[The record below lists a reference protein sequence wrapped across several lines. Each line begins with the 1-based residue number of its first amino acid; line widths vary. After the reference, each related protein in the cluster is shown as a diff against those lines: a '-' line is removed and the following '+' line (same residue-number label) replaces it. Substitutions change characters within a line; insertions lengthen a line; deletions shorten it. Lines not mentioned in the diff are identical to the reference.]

1 MEMNEALSRQ
11 ISGRML
17 QCHRSA
23 HPSAQLDKRSHFSA
37 RHENSTGG
45 WRSSFTHIADRT
57 CRSHDFSS
65 TNRGSAPHHRLR
77 CAISKL
83 SPKSTH
89 AQTKHSSPPLRLV
102 SVVVPIMDGNLH
114 GGSSDAA
121 TMHVKTEVV
130 EENTSA
136 LVLGSQESPAPC
148 GDTACR
154 GRGEGGGGGG
164 VDQTAEEPADT
175 EPQAATT
182 TTPVLLYRM
191 STERF
196 FTSSGDGKTY
206 LKIAPASVMP
216 AAPSERTLPSGSDFS
231 SKAVL
236 CLIEAV
242 GRRWGLYETRER
254 SQLFQ
259 SVQEEMASK
268 GHVLPVE
275 KIRRKWNNLIVTY
288 KRVKDRSRETGHAK
302 TSWEFFDLMDA
313 TLCDTVGTQIIS
325 NKRNKGGNSVPTPP
339 CPPAKIAAKPQLP
352 QPTTIIR
359 PNNGDFATASAI
371 GAGAGVE
378 SAGPGAATS
387 HIIGSTAALTSETTA
402 TISTA
407 SSPDL
412 KPLIVLNG
420 EIVTTTI
427 HPVPNVPPAS
437 FISSSRFAETA
448 TTSTSLGSA
457 TDTNTLRHLGH
468 KTPTFSPGVLP
479 FCLSN
484 NQNLLGLSTSFPQ
497 TSSGLTSSV
506 ATSSSSSA
514 MPGTEGHGPK
524 RIEEQSS
531 AVLLQEILKRQEE
544 QAYQDRVARHRVEA
558 REKRRERR
566 EVRMIESL
574 GRIATALELLSSKQD
589 TVIALLQRLADRK

>member
-1 MEMNEALSRQ
+1 
-11 ISGRML
+11 
-17 QCHRSA
+17 
-23 HPSAQLDKRSHFSA
+23 
-37 RHENSTGG
+37 
-45 WRSSFTHIADRT
+45 
-57 CRSHDFSS
+57 
-65 TNRGSAPHHRLR
+65 
-77 CAISKL
+77 
-83 SPKSTH
+83 
-89 AQTKHSSPPLRLV
+89 
-102 SVVVPIMDGNLH
+102 MDGNLH

-412 KPLIVLNG
+412 KPLIVLN
-420 EIVTTTI
+420 
-427 HPVPNVPPAS
+427 
-437 FISSSRFAETA
+437 ETA